1 MSCGCYEVPMHRTG
15 LCVFLIALAGCAP
28 RELNITM
35 KSDNNSGQ
43 TGFAT
48 ITAVGRGITVVV
60 ETSAPAEEGLQSA
73 HIHRGNCG
81 EVEEIYAA
89 LTPLDALQGK
99 PGRFGSTTS
108 ALKRGG
114 DGAAVAFEEF
124 ETGQW
129 LINVHDSRE
138 FPLYVSCGE
147 FSSK

>member
-1 MSCGCYEVPMHRTG
+1 MHRMG
-15 LCVFLIALAGCAP
+15 LCIFLIALAGCAP

-48 ITAVGRGITVVV
+48 ISAVGRGITVVV
-60 ETSAPAEEGLQSA
+60 ETSAPADEGLQHA

-81 EVEEIYAA
+81 EVEEIYADLA
-89 LTPLDALQGK
+89 SLDALKEK
-99 PGRFGSTTS
+99 PGRFGSTTAAPTRQS
-108 ALKRGG
+108 
-114 DGAAVAFEEF
+114 DGAAVAFEDF
-124 ETGQW
+124 ETGEW